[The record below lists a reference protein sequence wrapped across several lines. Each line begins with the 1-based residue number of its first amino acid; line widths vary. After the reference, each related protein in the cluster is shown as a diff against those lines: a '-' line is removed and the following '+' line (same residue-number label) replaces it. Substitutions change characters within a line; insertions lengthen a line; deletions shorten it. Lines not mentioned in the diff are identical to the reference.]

1 MSRGIKTFIRYVLGL
16 PLILLSGLIEGEIP
30 LGDLA
35 DVSFWIIMVILYH
48 VVWAFILY
56 FGILNR
62 RRFILLSPW
71 ISAKMTPR
79 GLGAIVGFGLFLT
92 AWFLSLVFILISL
105 LPSVWIFAAWVLI
118 LLVAIYFWFYRGIC
132 VYENGKLR
140 VFQGRITTVKDGWV
154 EEMSIEKRQKYDI
167 LNLRINGRMFAFKL
181 PEDEALGAADR
192 IREELN
198 DIADYGFYDEE

>member
-1 MSRGIKTFIRYVLGL
+1 MSRGIKTFIWYIVGL
-16 PLILLSGLIEGEIP
+16 PVILLSGLIEGEIP

-35 DVSFWIIMVILYH
+35 DVSFWIILVILYH
-48 VVWAFILY
+48 VIWAFILY

-71 ISAKMTPR
+71 MSAELTPR

-92 AWFLSLVFILISL
+92 AWFLSLLFILISL
-105 LPSVWIFAAWVLI
+105 LPSVWIFAAWVPI

-140 VFQGRITTVKDGWV
+140 VFQGKITTVKDGWV
-154 EEMSIEKRQKYDI
+154 EEMSIEKQKDHDVLY
-167 LNLRINGRMFAFKL
+167 LRINGRMFSFKL
-181 PEDEALGAADR
+181 PPNTALNASDR
-192 IREELN
+192 IREELD
-198 DIADYGFYDEE
+198 DIADYGFADET

>member
-1 MSRGIKTFIRYVLGL
+1 MSRGIKTFIWYIVGL

-35 DVSFWIIMVILYH
+35 DVSFWIILVILYH

-62 RRFILLSPW
+62 RRFIRLSPW
-71 ISAKMTPR
+71 MSTELSLR

-92 AWFLSLVFILISL
+92 AWFLSLIFILISL
-105 LPSVWIFAAWVLI
+105 LPSAWVFVAWVPI

-154 EEMSIEKRQKYDI
+154 EEMSIEKQKDHDVLY
-167 LNLRINGRMFAFKL
+167 LRINGRMFSFKL
-181 PEDEALGAADR
+181 PPDTALSASDR
-192 IREELN
+192 LREELD
-198 DIADYGFYDEE
+198 DIADYGFADEA

>member
-16 PLILLSGLIEGEIP
+16 PLILLSGLIEGETS

-35 DVSFWIIMVILYH
+35 DVSFWIILVILYH
-48 VVWAFILY
+48 VIWAFILY

-62 RRFILLSPW
+62 RCFIPLSPW
-71 ISAKMTPR
+71 ITSELTPR
-79 GLGAIVGFGLFLT
+79 FLVAVVSFALFLT
-92 AWFLSLVFILISL
+92 AWALSLVFILISL

-118 LLVAIYFWFYRGIC
+118 LLVGIYFWFYRGIC

-140 VFQGRITTVKDGWV
+140 VFQGKITTVTDGWV
-154 EEMSIEKRQKYDI
+154 EEMSMERHQDHDI
-167 LNLRINGRMFAFKL
+167 LRLRINGRVFSFRL
-181 PEDEALGAADR
+181 PPDTALNASDR

-198 DIADYGFYDEE
+198 GIADYGFANET

>member
-1 MSRGIKTFIRYVLGL
+1 MPKGIKTFIWYIVGL
-16 PLILLSGLIEGEIP
+16 PLILLLGLIEGEVH
-30 LGDLA
+30 LEELTDFNFMVL
-35 DVSFWIIMVILYH
+35 MVILYH
-48 VVWAFILY
+48 VIWAFILY

-62 RRFILLSPW
+62 RRFIPLSPW
-71 ISAKMTPR
+71 ISAELSLR

-92 AWFLSLVFILISL
+92 AWFLSLIFILISL

-140 VFQGRITTVKDGWV
+140 VFQGKITTIRDGWV
-154 EEMSIEKRQKYDI
+154 DEMSIERHQNYDI

-181 PEDEALGAADR
+181 PEDGALSAADR

-198 DIADYGFYDEE
+198 DIADYGFTDEA

>member
-1 MSRGIKTFIRYVLGL
+1 MSRGIKTFIWYVLGL

-30 LGDLA
+30 LGDLT
-35 DVSFWIIMVILYH
+35 DISFWIIMVILYH

-71 ISAKMTPR
+71 ISAEMTPR
-79 GLGAIVGFGLFLT
+79 GLGAVAGFALFLT
-92 AWFLSLVFILISL
+92 VWFLSLIFVLISL
-105 LPSVWIFAAWVLI
+105 LPSVWVFAAWVLI

-154 EEMSIEKRQKYDI
+154 EEMSMEKAQGRDV
-167 LNLRINGRMFAFKL
+167 LHLRINGRVFSFRL
-181 PEDEALGAADR
+181 PPDTALSASDR
-192 IREELN
+192 IREELD
-198 DIADYGFYDEE
+198 DIADYGFADEA

>member
-1 MSRGIKTFIRYVLGL
+1 MSRGIKTFIQYILGL

-35 DVSFWIIMVILYH
+35 DVNFWIILVILYH
-48 VVWAFILY
+48 VIWAFVLY

-62 RRFILLSPW
+62 RRFIPLSPW
-71 ISAKMTPR
+71 ISAELSLR
-79 GLGAIVGFGLFLT
+79 GLWAIVGFGLFLT
-92 AWFLSLVFILISL
+92 AWFLSLIFILISL

-118 LLVAIYFWFYRGIC
+118 LLVAIYVWFYRGIC

-140 VFQGRITTVKDGWV
+140 VFQGKITTVKDGWV
-154 EEMSIEKRQKYDI
+154 DEMSIEKRQKYDI

-181 PEDEALGAADR
+181 PPDEALRASDR
-192 IREELN
+192 IREELD
-198 DIADYGFYDEE
+198 DIADYGFADEA

>member
-1 MSRGIKTFIRYVLGL
+1 MSRGIKTFIWYILGL

-30 LGDLA
+30 LADLT
-35 DVSFWIIMVILYH
+35 DVSFWVILVILYH
-48 VVWAFILY
+48 VIWAFILY

-62 RRFILLSPW
+62 RCFIPLSPW
-71 ISAKMTPR
+71 ITSELSPR
-79 GLGAIVGFGLFLT
+79 FLVAVVSFALFLA
-92 AWFLSLVFILISL
+92 AWALSLVFILISL
-105 LPSVWIFAAWVLI
+105 LPSAWVFVAWVPI

-154 EEMSIEKRQKYDI
+154 EEMSIEKHQDHDI
-167 LNLRINGRMFAFKL
+167 LRLRINGRVFSFRL
-181 PEDEALGAADR
+181 PPDTALNASDR

-198 DIADYGFYDEE
+198 DIADYGFADEA